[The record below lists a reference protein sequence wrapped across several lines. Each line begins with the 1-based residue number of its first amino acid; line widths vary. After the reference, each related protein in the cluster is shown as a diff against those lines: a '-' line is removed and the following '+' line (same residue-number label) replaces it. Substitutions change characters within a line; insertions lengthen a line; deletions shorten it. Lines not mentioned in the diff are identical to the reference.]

1 MNNKK
6 KRDRAVIDGEP
17 NPDMER
23 REMPH
28 IAIVTLKLD
37 VRAIFPNGLFDKY
50 VMGDE
55 ALRKYGLAQK
65 GQFVM
70 RGYSEFTKGS
80 KITGGYQWQGTRMKM
95 CPT

>member
-70 RGYSEFTKGS
+70 KGYSEGDCLQKVQKLLEDING
-80 KITGGYQWQGTRMKM
+80 KARE
-95 CPT
+95 

>member
-50 VMGDE
+50 VEGDC
-55 ALRKYGLAQK
+55 LQK
-65 GQFVM
+65 VQKLLEDINGKA
-70 RGYSEFTKGS
+70 RE
-80 KITGGYQWQGTRMKM
+80 
-95 CPT
+95 